1 MNRILIF
8 FPFMLY
14 ALTAFAQKPPHLVPM
29 EITEMV
35 PVDSIDNQDTRS
47 NPCPEWVDTNI
58 RFTACLNA
66 DGVVGYLLER

>member
-14 ALTAFAQKPPHLVPM
+14 TLTAFAQKPPHLVPM
-29 EITEMV
+29 EITEMA
-35 PVDSIDNQDTRS
+35 PVDNIDNQDT
-47 NPCPEWVDTNI
+47 NPNICSEWVDTNI
-58 RFTACLNA
+58 RFTACRNE